1 MGFSDS
7 IKKFIGIE
15 EDEVFVPE
23 EEVAAA
29 REDILS
35 SKKRENIERKPL
47 SETISTSNPY
57 KNSSKRFST
66 ANTSAFKLV
75 VIEPKSFDECPRLV
89 DSLMSKRPII
99 VNLEKLD
106 QELGRKIFDFLNGA
120 TYALKGNVRKVTNSI
135 FIFTPS
141 NVDINGEEPS
151 GDVDFGFEA
160 KDKNPWR

>member
-15 EDEVFVPE
+15 EDEVYVPE
-23 EEVAAA
+23 EEIAAA

-35 SKKRENIERKPL
+35 SKSREPMERKPL
-47 SETISTSNPY
+47 TETISTSNPY

-141 NVDINGEEPS
+141 NVDINGEDPS
-151 GDVDFGFEA
+151 ADTDFGFEP

>member
-15 EDEVFVPE
+15 EEEFATQDEI
-23 EEVAAA
+23 AMAK
-29 REDILS
+29 EDILA
-35 SKKRENIERKPL
+35 SKSLETASRKPL
-47 SETISTSNPY
+47 TETIATSNPY

-141 NVDINGEEPS
+141 NVDISGEDASKET
-151 GDVDFGFEA
+151 DFGFEA

>member
-15 EDEVFVPE
+15 EEEVYVPE

-35 SKKRENIERKPL
+35 SKGRESMERKSL
-47 SETISTSNPY
+47 TETISTSNPY

-141 NVDINGEEPS
+141 NVDINGEDPS
-151 GDVDFGFEA
+151 GDADFGFEP

>member
-23 EEVAAA
+23 DEVAAA
-29 REDILS
+29 KEDILL
-35 SKKRENIERKPL
+35 SKKKDGIERKSF
-47 SETISTSNPY
+47 SETITTNPY
-57 KNSSKRFST
+57 KNNSKRFST

-151 GDVDFGFEA
+151 GDVDFGFEP
-160 KDKNPWR
+160 KDKNPWG